1 MNLIDN
7 TPDEIYY
14 WLNVYK
20 SITRAFAVIIVILI
34 VCLYR
39 YIQFSDIQQSRIEN
53 LEQANNS
60 KNYMR

>member
-20 SITRAFAVIIVILI
+20 SITRAFAIIIVILV

-39 YIQFSDIQQSRIEN
+39 YIQFSDIQQGRIEN

>member
-7 TPDEIYY
+7 TPDEVYY

-20 SITRAFAVIIVILI
+20 SITRAFAIIIVILV

-39 YIQFSDIQQSRIEN
+39 YIQFSDIQQGRIEN
-53 LEQANNS
+53 LEMANNA

>member
-7 TPDEIYY
+7 TPDEVYY

-39 YIQFSDIQQSRIEN
+39 YIQFSDIQQGRIEN
-53 LEQANNS
+53 LEQANNA

>member
-7 TPDEIYY
+7 TPDEVYY

-39 YIQFSDIQQSRIEN
+39 YIQFSDIQQGRIEN

>member
-7 TPDEIYY
+7 TPDEVYY

-20 SITRAFAVIIVILI
+20 SITRAFAIIIVILI

-39 YIQFSDIQQSRIEN
+39 YIQFSDIQQGRIEN

>member
-7 TPDEIYY
+7 TPDEVYY
-14 WLNVYK
+14 WLNIYK

-39 YIQFSDIQQSRIEN
+39 YIQFSDIQQGRIEN

>member
-7 TPDEIYY
+7 TPDEVYY
-14 WLNVYK
+14 WLNIYK

-39 YIQFSDIQQSRIEN
+39 YIQFSDIQQVRIEN

>member
-7 TPDEIYY
+7 TPDEVYY
-14 WLNVYK
+14 WLNIYK

-34 VCLYR
+34 VCLYK
-39 YIQFSDIQQSRIEN
+39 YIQFSDIQQGRIEN

>member
-14 WLNVYK
+14 WLNIYK
-20 SITRAFAVIIVILI
+20 SITKAFAVIIVILI
-34 VCLYR
+34 VCLYK
-39 YIQFSDIQQSRIEN
+39 YIQFSDIQQGRIEN